1 MHFRLDDGTELRFF
15 STMTVFGSPLD
26 VTIAETRHREL
37 LPRRRGDRGTL
48 PLSPIV
54 VVRLLTVRESDAM
67 KGQLNV
73 KTPAEYIAA
82 VDDKRR
88 SDIAALDAL
97 IRKHAPKLEP
107 VIMGG
112 MLGYG
117 PFHYR
122 YASGREGDA
131 CKLSIASNTSY
142 ISLYCFA
149 ADAKGSVAERYVDRL
164 PKASIGKSCVR
175 FKKLADLDEKALVAL
190 IKETARMGLAA

>member
-1 MHFRLDDGTELRFF
+1 
-15 STMTVFGSPLD
+15 
-26 VTIAETRHREL
+26 
-37 LPRRRGDRGTL
+37 
-48 PLSPIV
+48 
-54 VVRLLTVRESDAM
+54 M
-67 KGQLNV
+67 KGQLKVN
-73 KTPAEYIAA
+73 TPADYIAA

-88 SDIAALDAL
+88 PDIAALDAL

-131 CKLSIASNTSY
+131 CKLSIASNASY

-149 ADAKGSVAERYVDRL
+149 SDEQGYVAPRYAERL
-164 PKASIGKSCVR
+164 PKGDVGKTCVR
-175 FKKLADLDEKALVAL
+175 FRKLEYLDEEALVAL
-190 IKETARMGLAA
+190 IEETAAVGLAT

>member
-1 MHFRLDDGTELRFF
+1 
-15 STMTVFGSPLD
+15 
-26 VTIAETRHREL
+26 
-37 LPRRRGDRGTL
+37 
-48 PLSPIV
+48 
-54 VVRLLTVRESDAM
+54 M

-73 KTPAEYIAA
+73 TTPAEYLAA

-88 SDIAALDAL
+88 PDITALDAL
-97 IRKHAPKLEP
+97 IRTHAPKLEP

-131 CKLSIASNTSY
+131 CKLSISNNASY

-149 ADAKGSVAERYVDRL
+149 ADADGYVAPRYADRL
-164 PKASIGKSCVR
+164 GKANVGKSCVQ
-175 FKKLADLDEKALVAL
+175 FKKLADLDHKALVAL
-190 IKETARMGLAA
+190 IKQTAKTGLDA

>member
-1 MHFRLDDGTELRFF
+1 
-15 STMTVFGSPLD
+15 VK
-26 VTIAETRHREL
+26 
-37 LPRRRGDRGTL
+37 
-48 PLSPIV
+48 
-54 VVRLLTVRESDAM
+54 M

-97 IRKHAPKLEP
+97 VRKHAPELEP
-107 VIMGG
+107 VIMNGV
-112 MLGYG
+112 LGYG

-131 CKLSIASNTSY
+131 CKISIASNASY

-149 ADAKGSVAERYVDRL
+149 SDENGYVAERYADRL
-164 PKASIGKSCVR
+164 PKARIGKSCVT
-175 FKKLADLDEKALVAL
+175 FKKLADLDEKALGTL
-190 IKETARMGLAA
+190 IEETAKMGLVA

>member
-1 MHFRLDDGTELRFF
+1 
-15 STMTVFGSPLD
+15 
-26 VTIAETRHREL
+26 
-37 LPRRRGDRGTL
+37 
-48 PLSPIV
+48 
-54 VVRLLTVRESDAM
+54 M

-82 VDDKRR
+82 VDDERR
-88 SDIAALDAL
+88 PDITALDAL
-97 IRKHAPKLEP
+97 IRKHAPTLEP
-107 VIMGG
+107 VIMDG

-131 CKLSIASNTSY
+131 CKLSIANNASY

-149 ADAKGSVAERYVDRL
+149 ADDQGYVAERYVERL

-175 FKKLADLDEKALVAL
+175 FKKLADLDEAELGAL
-190 IKETARMGLAA
+190 IEETAGMGLDA

>member
-1 MHFRLDDGTELRFF
+1 
-15 STMTVFGSPLD
+15 
-26 VTIAETRHREL
+26 
-37 LPRRRGDRGTL
+37 
-48 PLSPIV
+48 
-54 VVRLLTVRESDAM
+54 M

-73 KTPAEYIAA
+73 KTPAEYLAA

-88 SDIAALDAL
+88 PDIAALDAL
-97 IRKHAPKLEP
+97 IRKHAPNLDP

-131 CKLSIASNTSY
+131 CKLSIASNASY

-149 ADAKGSVAERYVDRL
+149 SDANGYVAERYADRL
-164 PKASIGKSCVR
+164 GKAKIGKTCVMI
-175 FKKLADLDEKALVAL
+175 KKVADLDEKALVAL
-190 IKETARMGLAA
+190 IEETAKMGLGA

>member
-1 MHFRLDDGTELRFF
+1 MICRRSCTCRTRYALLRE
-15 STMTVFGSPLD
+15 GRIHL
-26 VTIAETRHREL
+26 AG
-37 LPRRRGDRGTL
+37 LPGAFVERAF
-48 PLSPIV
+48 P
-54 VVRLLTVRESDAM
+54 VVRQFIDGRDGPLPVLVTSSLSEEAMKM

-131 CKLSIASNTSY
+131 CKLSIASNASY

-149 ADAKGSVAERYVDRL
+149 ADAKGYVAERYVDRL
-164 PKASIGKSCVR
+164 PKASIGKACVG

-190 IKETARMGLAA
+190 IKETAKMGLVA

>member
-1 MHFRLDDGTELRFF
+1 
-15 STMTVFGSPLD
+15 
-26 VTIAETRHREL
+26 
-37 LPRRRGDRGTL
+37 
-48 PLSPIV
+48 
-54 VVRLLTVRESDAM
+54 M
-67 KGQLNV
+67 KGQLDV

-88 SDIAALDAL
+88 PDISALDAL

-107 VIMGG
+107 VILEG

-131 CKLSIASNTSY
+131 CKLAIANNASY

-149 ADAKGSVAERYVDRL
+149 ADANGYVAPRYAGRL
-164 PKASIGKSCVR
+164 GKANVGKSCVQ

-190 IKETARMGLAA
+190 IKETAKTGLAQ

>member
-1 MHFRLDDGTELRFF
+1 MK
-15 STMTVFGSPLD
+15 
-26 VTIAETRHREL
+26 
-37 LPRRRGDRGTL
+37 
-48 PLSPIV
+48 
-54 VVRLLTVRESDAM
+54 M
-67 KGQLNV
+67 KGQLDV

-88 SDIAALDAL
+88 EDIAALDAL

-107 VIMGG
+107 VIMDG

-131 CKLSIASNTSY
+131 CKLSIASNASA

-149 ADAKGSVAERYVDRL
+149 ADDEGYVAPRYRDRL
-164 PKASIGKSCVR
+164 AKANVGKSCVV

-190 IKETARMGLAA
+190 IKETARMGLVA